1 MSTRRK
7 PGGYAARQRLVTIRQ
22 THAAMVR
29 IARRMSDE
37 PLSSRLVA
45 LLARLAVELA
55 DQGEAIGELEH
66 ITT

>member
-7 PGGYAARQRLVTIRQ
+7 PGGYAARQQLVTIRQ

-29 IARRMSDE
+29 IARRMADE